1 MQKFI
6 YMNNMKKLL
15 LFYLTFFI
23 FQASYSQNERL
34 SREKVNAYKKLF
46 LSDKLK
52 LNPNIEID
60 FWKAYKS
67 YEDSLYQLWD
77 NNKNNFRK
85 VADETAFSDP
95 EYAQLITDYMDYEK
109 KKIELR
115 GQLISELKEVLSPRK
130 TYELFRLEE
139 DFRREMMKKLRESRQ
154 LTKN

>member
-1 MQKFI
+1 
-6 YMNNMKKLL
+6 MKKLII
-15 LFYLTFFI
+15 FYLTFFI
-23 FQASYSQNERL
+23 FQTGFSQKERL

-46 LSDKLK
+46 LSEKLK

-77 NNKNNFRK
+77 KNKNNFRK
-85 VADETAFSDP
+85 VADEMSFSDS
-95 EYAQLITDYMDYEK
+95 EYAQLINDYMDYEK
-109 KKIELR
+109 KKVELR

-154 LTKN
+154 ITKN

>member
-1 MQKFI
+1 
-6 YMNNMKKLL
+6 MNNMKKLL
-15 LFYLTFFI
+15 IFYLTFFI
-23 FQASYSQNERL
+23 FQTGFSQKERL

-67 YEDSLYQLWD
+67 YQDSLYQLWD

-85 VADETAFSDP
+85 VADEVSFSDP
-95 EYAQLITDYMDYEK
+95 EYAQLINDYMDYEK
-109 KKIELR
+109 KKVELR
-115 GQLISELKEVLSPRK
+115 GQLISELREVLSPRK

-154 LTKN
+154 ITKN

>member
-1 MQKFI
+1 
-6 YMNNMKKLL
+6 MKKLL
-15 LFYLTFFI
+15 IFYLTFFI
-23 FQASYSQNERL
+23 FQTGFSQNERL

-85 VADETAFSDP
+85 VADEVSFSDP
-95 EYAQLITDYMDYEK
+95 EYAQLINDYMDYEK
-109 KKIELR
+109 KKVELR
-115 GQLISELKEVLSPRK
+115 GQLISELREVLSPRK

-154 LTKN
+154 ITKN

>member
-1 MQKFI
+1 
-6 YMNNMKKLL
+6 MKKLL
-15 LFYLTFFI
+15 IFYLTFFI
-23 FQASYSQNERL
+23 FQTGFSQKERL

-67 YEDSLYQLWD
+67 YQDSLYQLWD
-77 NNKNNFRK
+77 TNKNNFRK
-85 VADETAFSDP
+85 VANEVSFSDT
-95 EYAQLITDYMDYEK
+95 EYAQLINDYMDYEK
-109 KKIELR
+109 KKVELR
-115 GQLISELKEVLSPRK
+115 GQLISELREVLSPRK

-154 LTKN
+154 MTKN

>member
-1 MQKFI
+1 
-6 YMNNMKKLL
+6 MKKLL
-15 LFYLTFFI
+15 IFYLTFFI
-23 FQASYSQNERL
+23 FQTGFSQRERL

-85 VADETAFSDP
+85 VADELSFSDP
-95 EYAQLITDYMDYEK
+95 EYAQLINDYMDYEK
-109 KKIELR
+109 KKVELR
-115 GQLISELKEVLSPRK
+115 GQLISELREVLSPRK

-154 LTKN
+154 ITKN

>member
-1 MQKFI
+1 
-6 YMNNMKKLL
+6 MKKLL
-15 LFYLTFFI
+15 IFYLTFFI
-23 FQASYSQNERL
+23 FQTGFSQKERL

-67 YEDSLYQLWD
+67 YQDSLYQLWD
-77 NNKNNFRK
+77 TNKNNFRK
-85 VADETAFSDP
+85 VANEVSFSDT
-95 EYAQLITDYMDYEK
+95 EYAQLINDYMDYEK
-109 KKIELR
+109 KKVELR
-115 GQLISELKEVLSPRK
+115 GQLISELREVLSPRK

-154 LTKN
+154 ITKN

>member
-1 MQKFI
+1 
-6 YMNNMKKLL
+6 MKKLL
-15 LFYLTFFI
+15 IFYLTFFI
-23 FQASYSQNERL
+23 FQTGFSQKERL

-85 VADETAFSDP
+85 VADEVSFSDT
-95 EYAQLITDYMDYEK
+95 EYAQLINDYMDYEK
-109 KKIELR
+109 KKVELR
-115 GQLISELKEVLSPRK
+115 GQLISELREVLSPRK

-154 LTKN
+154 ITKK

>member
-1 MQKFI
+1 
-6 YMNNMKKLL
+6 MKKLL
-15 LFYLTFFI
+15 IFYLTFFI
-23 FQASYSQNERL
+23 FQTGFSQKERL

-85 VADETAFSDP
+85 VADEVSFSDP
-95 EYAQLITDYMDYEK
+95 EYAQLINDYMDYEK
-109 KKIELR
+109 KKVELR
-115 GQLISELKEVLSPRK
+115 GQLISELREVLSPRK

-139 DFRREMMKKLRESRQ
+139 DFRREMMKKLRESREI
-154 LTKN
+154 TKN

>member
-1 MQKFI
+1 MI
-6 YMNNMKKLL
+6 NMKKLL
-15 LFYLTFFI
+15 IFYLTFFI
-23 FQASYSQNERL
+23 FQTGFSQNERL

-85 VADETAFSDP
+85 VADEMSFSDS
-95 EYAQLITDYMDYEK
+95 EYAQLINDYMDYEK
-109 KKIELR
+109 KKVELR

-154 LTKN
+154 ITKN

>member
-1 MQKFI
+1 
-6 YMNNMKKLL
+6 MKKLL
-15 LFYLTFFI
+15 LLYLTFFI
-23 FQASYSQNERL
+23 FQASYSQNERF

-85 VADETAFSDP
+85 VADETSFSDP
-95 EYAQLITDYMDYEK
+95 EYAQLINDYMDYEK